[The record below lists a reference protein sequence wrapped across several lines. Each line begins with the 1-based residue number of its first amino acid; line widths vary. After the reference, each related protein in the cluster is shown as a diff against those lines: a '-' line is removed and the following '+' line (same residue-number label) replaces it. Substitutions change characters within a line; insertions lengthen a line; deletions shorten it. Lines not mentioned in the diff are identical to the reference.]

1 MNRKFYEKPS
11 VEVLEANTEA
21 LLDTSATIPD
31 AGWGNVKRIQ
41 HLEDDDWDEDEY
53 ELLCM

>member
-1 MNRKFYEKPS
+1 MKRKAYRKPS
-11 VEVLEANTEA
+11 FQVINVNSED